1 MPQTDA
7 VKEIDMKK
15 VSERTKRIEL
25 GSLADTKGPGGV
37 ILESFTY
44 MPKTGISA

>member
-1 MPQTDA
+1 
-7 VKEIDMKK
+7 MKMDSK
-15 VSERTKRIEL
+15 NKPSKRIVL
-25 GSLADTKGPGGV
+25 GSFATNTKGPGGV